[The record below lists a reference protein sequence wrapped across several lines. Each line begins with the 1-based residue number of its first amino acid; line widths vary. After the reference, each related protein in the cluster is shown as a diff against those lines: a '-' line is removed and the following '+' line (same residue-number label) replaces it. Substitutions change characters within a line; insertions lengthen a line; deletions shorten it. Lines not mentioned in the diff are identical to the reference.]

1 MVQIKINGLLEFPLQ
16 TNVFENVRNYLTGE
30 ICLAIQTTAM
40 TVQKLINACVLCCLF
55 EADRSV
61 HGRKKSE
68 SSINLE
74 GKKAEKTISISTHL
88 KLFVMSARASETF
101 RCSNKEIIL
110 VFRTKKKH
118 SVIIRLLVLYSRK
131 CRL

>member
-61 HGRKKSE
+61 HGRKIRKQHKSR
-68 SSINLE
+68 
-74 GKKAEKTISISTHL
+74 GKKGGENDIYKY
-88 KLFVMSARASETF
+88 TF
-101 RCSNKEIIL
+101 EI
-110 VFRTKKKH
+110 VCNVGKSFRD
-118 SVIIRLLVLYSRK
+118 L
-131 CRL
+131 